1 LGKEAHQRGQ
11 AGEAQTDRRAG
22 PGKARRREE
31 RTASGIV
38 LPDPAKDKPQTARI
52 IAIGDL
58 DDGSVSKG
66 DLVVFARYFGTGI
79 TLDEEDYLILDAD
92 DLLGIV
98 EE

>member
-1 LGKEAHQRGQ
+1 MKLRPI
-11 AGEAQTDRRAG
+11 GERALVK
-22 PGKARRREE
+22 PVEQEE
-31 RTASGIV
+31 KTASGIV
-38 LPDPAKDKPQTARI
+38 LPETAKDKPQTARI

-58 DDGSVSKG
+58 DDGSVNEG
-66 DLVVFARYFGTGI
+66 DLVVFARYSGTGI